1 MHTIITIGEAEVDIA
16 SAELYLLRLV
26 LLLMIGA
33 DDRRVVH
40 GATIG
45 TLQHTALQP
54 YLIGSCQ
61 YRDIVEQYLVVATI
75 GKEQQTGNSVVECLE
90 LSIETLQMVYL
101 DVLGLAII
109 YKVVEGAV
117 LFFGNVEALGHRV
130 EHIDSLNAIT
140 AAELHQ
146 TQ

>member
-1 MHTIITIGEAEVDIA
+1 MTVIP
-16 SAELYLLRLV
+16 
-26 LLLMIGA
+26 
-33 DDRRVVH
+33 
-40 GATIG
+40 
-45 TLQHTALQP
+45 LQHTALQP
-54 YLIGSCQ
+54 NLIST
-61 YRDIVEQYLVVATI
+61 REHWHIVEQHLVVATI
-75 GKEQQTGNSVVECLE
+75 GKEQQTGNSVVERLE

-130 EHIDSLNAIT
+130 KHIDSLNAIT